1 MQNPRLFF
9 VGCALFPSLLLS
21 QEVASTYQIADLAGG
36 SNRFG
41 IVYAMN
47 AHGEV
52 VGDSNFQACIWSHGT
67 MSIPRSLGNGF
78 STARGINDL
87 GQVVGGAAPNGNS
100 VAFLLDHGVVTN
112 LLTPTGAVYGLAVA
126 INNNGQVLV
135 NGGAGNLGPSCWHK
149 ELSDRSPL
157 WEVSSEVQP

>member
-67 MSIPRSLGNGF
+67 MSIPGSLGNGF

-87 GQVVGGAAPNGNS
+87 GQVVGGAAPNGTS